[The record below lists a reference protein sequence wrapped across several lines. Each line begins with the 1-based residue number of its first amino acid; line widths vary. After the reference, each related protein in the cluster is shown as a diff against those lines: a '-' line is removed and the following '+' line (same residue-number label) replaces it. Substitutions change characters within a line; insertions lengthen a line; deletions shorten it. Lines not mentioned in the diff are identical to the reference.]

1 MAVTVTINVGD
12 MIWFID
18 NSLGAAGNGTLAT
31 PFNTLAGFEALNGNG
46 GSSDPGAGDCI
57 FVDTGSG
64 DYTGGVTL
72 ENTQILVG
80 EGASTGLA
88 SVCGVTLPT
97 HSNSLPATSGTD
109 PTIANAAGN
118 GINLASGNT
127 ICGLDIG
134 NTSGTGIN
142 GSGFGTLT
150 VSDTSIGGSGK
161 ALDLNTGTMS
171 ATFDSVTV
179 TSSSSGGVSLQS
191 LSGTTTFS
199 SLSLTTTGGTGFLAS
214 SGGTVNI
221 TGSSNTITNTTTGID
236 ITNTTIRASGMT
248 FQSISVDGGT
258 SPGIVLNSTGSGI
271 FSVTGT
277 GSTAGSGGT
286 IENITGSDGITLN
299 NTGGRVTLENMI
311 IEDIAA
317 ATDAADAIG
326 TRTGIDGIHGQAV
339 AGGLTLDNTRMS
351 RFSDNAIN
359 GALFSDNISAT
370 TWSGLE
376 IRDSTIEDANRYH
389 VAGRGDASDEGLV
402 RIVGLSGTVVVDNST
417 LRRGGELMDIF
428 THTSGSLD
436 MTVQSSNFIDSI
448 KEFICGNPTQN
459 VGKAGIDVT
468 VEGSLDAVIRIGDP
482 AESSSALGNTFTN
495 NASASIRI
503 LHDAGT
509 SGDIDT
515 VISQNTFE
523 VTDHLTGTNCAPG

>member
-1 MAVTVTINVGD
+1 M
-12 MIWFID
+12 
-18 NSLGAAGNGTLAT
+18 
-31 PFNTLAGFEALNGNG
+31 
-46 GSSDPGAGDCI
+46 
-57 FVDTGSG
+57 DTGSG

-221 TGSSNTITNTTTGID
+221 TARATPSRTPRPGS
-236 ITNTTIRASGMT
+236 
-248 FQSISVDGGT
+248 T
-258 SPGIVLNSTGSGI
+258 SPTPPS
-271 FSVTGT
+271 
-277 GSTAGSGGT
+277 
-286 IENITGSDGITLN
+286 
-299 NTGGRVTLENMI
+299 GRV
-311 IEDIAA
+311 
-317 ATDAADAIG
+317 G
-326 TRTGIDGIHGQAV
+326 
-339 AGGLTLDNTRMS
+339 
-351 RFSDNAIN
+351 
-359 GALFSDNISAT
+359 
-370 TWSGLE
+370 
-376 IRDSTIEDANRYH
+376 
-389 VAGRGDASDEGLV
+389 
-402 RIVGLSGTVVVDNST
+402 
-417 LRRGGELMDIF
+417 
-428 THTSGSLD
+428 
-436 MTVQSSNFIDSI
+436 
-448 KEFICGNPTQN
+448 
-459 VGKAGIDVT
+459 
-468 VEGSLDAVIRIGDP
+468 
-482 AESSSALGNTFTN
+482 
-495 NASASIRI
+495 
-503 LHDAGT
+503 
-509 SGDIDT
+509 
-515 VISQNTFE
+515 
-523 VTDHLTGTNCAPG
+523 